1 MMVQCKKTGR
11 RYDPQVEFRKLL
23 NDPAILAVF
32 QRLRNK

>member
-11 RYDPQVEFRKLL
+11 WYDPQVEFRKKMES
-23 NDPAILAVF
+23 PEVLAVF